1 MEQVVV
7 AAQIVIALGLV
18 NVWIVRFGKAT
29 AYRGGRAQN
38 MREEFAAYGL
48 PAWSLFAIGGL
59 KLTIAALLVAAVW
72 FAGLRQPA
80 SAALALLMLGAV
92 LMHVRVRDPLVRSVP
107 ALGMLVLSVF
117 VALGTS

>member
-1 MEQVVV
+1 MEQIVV

-18 NVWIVRFGKAT
+18 NVWVVRFGKAT
-29 AYRGGRAQN
+29 AYRGGRAKN

-107 ALGMLVLSVF
+107 ALGMLALSMF
-117 VALGTS
+117 VALGPS